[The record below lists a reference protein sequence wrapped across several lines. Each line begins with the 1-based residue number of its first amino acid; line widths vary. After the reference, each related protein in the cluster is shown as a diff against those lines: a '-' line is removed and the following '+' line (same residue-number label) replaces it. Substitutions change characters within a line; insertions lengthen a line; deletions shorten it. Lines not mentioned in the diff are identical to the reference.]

1 MVDAEGAAMELPRGP
16 KGCLKLVYDKPAR
29 STHGIRG
36 GSKQGTAMVGETR
49 AIVEHTASS
58 IESQNQSKNRRRRL

>member
-58 IESQNQSKNRRRRL
+58 IES